1 MAIVHLGAKRLQGT
15 KLDRVNDSL
24 GSSADGTNSGIT
36 LLTGAET
43 LKGTPDLTEN
53 FGDSSSH
60 SSDGTTV
67 NGWYSSDSDKTF
79 YDGTNNYGRF
89 DFHGGTNSALS
100 FDLQQSGNGGLGTSI
115 NSTKW
120 TLRFKFHIITNGSG
134 HTNGSQGY
142 LGIADHDGSAT
153 DPPNQDFIG
162 LSLMQNHSLGDRVI
176 NGSCNGANPV
186 NFGNTGGRYG
196 TLSLADNTSYYVQIT
211 RNGDNCIVEI
221 FSDSGYSSS
230 LFSNTQTI
238 SGITGLRYIIFEA
251 QKDSGALTTAYVDDV
266 KFYDNSITKA
276 SDSKLGSGSYSFDGS
291 NDYVQIGSSA
301 TDFKFFSDNSSEY
314 SLCFWLKPDQ
324 TSSHVMLFNNNAST
338 NTNVGIQIMQL
349 GANIRMR
356 VGGDSSGDVW
366 TMTESSAVTTGEW
379 SHWALTWDKTTARMY
394 KNGVEVETAT
404 KISGRSFSTSN
415 PEDTGLRIGADS
427 GSGSSN
433 YDGVMDDIGIFKRAL
448 TATEI
453 GKLANNNL
461 AAWGASEGQS
471 AVSGNT
477 GSGSITFADNKC
489 KILSATYTDVYAYG
503 LDMGVDITGDY
514 CLDFE
519 FTMNSNT
526 YVSTGQ
532 ACGWILGLSVA
543 NSAPS
548 GENPSHAN
556 YEQIKFNSYTSGN
569 PYVYTR
575 SKNASGTNDNYSQ
588 EPVFTLNTSTAETRY
603 GRIVRDGTTYK
614 LSVYDN
620 SGRTSQVG
628 SDVSTTT
635 NASQNVRYLYI
646 KQFTQNSS
654 NTWDFSLDNIKL
666 YNGQTSATGSVTKTV
681 DFTQGDAQLV
691 SSLSNKAGL
700 KAHYSMDAISGA
712 PSGIAPD
719 DGGNANSYSNVS
731 VDTTNKK
738 AGTGSYDFADGGV
751 VGNANQSYGISGTA
765 SWTIS
770 CWIRPHAV
778 GSNEALFRKQHTN
791 GTSDFEFGVNS
802 SNIFC
807 WIEGNSTNMVS
818 SPANN
823 TWYHLVVRRV
833 SGDKDYFYVNGSEVS
848 STSTQNSID
857 DNSGFRWYLGRRKE
871 SGNETFN
878 GNMDEWGIWNRALTT
893 SEITAL
899 YNSGDGA
906 KIDSIDT
913 TDLVIYWNFEQV
925 PLAQQALP
933 KCSNDASATSDL
945 EAMTNIPTNTIFEQ
959 TDDTPAYFWKQSDNT
974 WKLDGGSEINV
985 PMTSSSWTFQG
996 NQGSAHTHSIDN
1008 GVKWVSQYAN
1018 NKLGAGVAVGT
1029 IGATLGSKW
1038 VARYNWTG
1046 TGSYTEG
1053 GNGYVIIGLSDDGTY
1068 GSSDTT
1074 NTQGG
1079 DSAQVQWHIG
1089 NNSGDRHYRVRGW
1102 NGGSNTD
1109 GSTTGGNT
1117 VPWVAETQYFE
1128 LSYDGTTLKH
1138 QRYTDSTYST
1148 AHSVVTPTKDI
1159 SGITGL
1165 THIIFGSND
1174 TGHSHGGFTL
1184 TLNEFK
1190 IQKGFSEWQ

>member
-1 MAIVHLGAKRLQGT
+1 MAIEYKGGT
-15 KLDRVNDSL
+15 RATCVNSDIISDSL
-24 GSSADGTNSGIT
+24 GKSGDGAVNGASVESVHSQSSAGSISGLDLYQTTGGGGWGMRFNSGHAIV
-36 LLTGAET
+36 GSK
-43 LKGTPDLTEN
+43 LKKFKVWTRINNPSN
-53 FGDSSSH
+53 R
-60 SSDGTTV
+60 SDQDMTCKV
-67 NGWYSSDSDKTF
+67 
-79 YDGTNNYGRF
+79 YDGTDKTTVRASS
-89 DFHGGTNSALS
+89 NSINTSVLDQGSTFEDVEFTFSSPVVINAGDVVVVS
-100 FDLQQSGNGGLGTSI
+100 CPSDLGTAGSWNCEI
-115 NSTKW
+115 KESAD
-120 TLRFKFHIITNGSG
+120 TNG
-134 HTNGSQGY
+134 HFVTWIDNGSFTLQTSRCLKY
-142 LGIADHDGSAT
+142 DATLPVESKVGS
-153 DPPNQDFIG
+153 
-162 LSLMQNHSLGDRVI
+162 S
-176 NGSCNGANPV
+176 
-186 NFGNTGGRYG
+186 
-196 TLSLADNTSYYVQIT
+196 
-211 RNGDNCIVEI
+211 
-221 FSDSGYSSS
+221 
-230 LFSNTQTI
+230 
-238 SGITGLRYIIFEA
+238 
-251 QKDSGALTTAYVDDV
+251 AY
-266 KFYDNSITKA
+266 T
-276 SDSKLGSGSYSFDGS
+276 FDGS
-291 NDYVQIGSSA
+291 NDFVEVSGQTRFTEINNPNQISTIVFWYKSSSSPSSTYDKIMGTVDQSASDRGFNIMRYQGSGKGMISLTQAGGNKGLNDFATSTGLFPVDGNWYHYAFKFDDVAGKLSIYKDGSLFEEEDYASWTPATGGNTQRPFQIGK
-301 TDFKFFSDNSSEY
+301 D
-314 SLCFWLKPDQ
+314 
-324 TSSHVMLFNNNAST
+324 
-338 NTNVGIQIMQL
+338 
-349 GANIRMR
+349 
-356 VGGDSSGDVW
+356 
-366 TMTESSAVTTGEW
+366 
-379 SHWALTWDKTTARMY
+379 
-394 KNGVEVETAT
+394 
-404 KISGRSFSTSN
+404 TSN
-415 PEDTGLRIGADS
+415 SKWFNGQI
-427 GSGSSN
+427 
-433 YDGVMDDIGIFKRAL
+433 DDCAIYYRGL

-453 GKLANNNL
+453 EKLVNNNSPSPNITNSP
-461 AAWGASEGQS
+461 AYTQ
-471 AVSGNT
+471 V
-477 GSGSITFADNKC
+477 GST
-489 KILSATYTDVYAYG
+489 V
-503 LDMGVDITGDY
+503 V
-514 CLDFE
+514 
-519 FTMNSNT
+519 
-526 YVSTGQ
+526 
-532 ACGWILGLSVA
+532 
-543 NSAPS
+543 
-548 GENPSHAN
+548 
-556 YEQIKFNSYTSGN
+556 
-569 PYVYTR
+569 
-575 SKNASGTNDNYSQ
+575 ASGTTIEATNCQSNQ
-588 EPVFTLNTSTAETRY
+588 NPVHRVYKDIGSVSDSTFYFEFDYKQKQNTNNLFPIALQSGTGKTNIASEDMIYLKTDGLNMTIAKKNGGSNTNSSDGWITIVANTQYYCSITRSSNTASL
-603 GRIVRDGTTYK
+603 K
-614 LSVYDN
+614 VYTD
-620 SGRTSQVG
+620 SGRSSNQVG
-628 SDVSTTT
+628 GTKTVSVSDVSGLQYIHSESRGDGGGGT
-635 NASQNVRYLYI
+635 NIGWV
-646 KQFTQNSS
+646 
-654 NTWDFSLDNIKL
+654 LDNISL
-666 YNGQTSATGSVTKTV
+666 TNGATTKATE
-681 DFTQGDAQLV
+681 GDPQLV

-945 EAMTNIPTNTIFEQ
+945 DVMTNLPENTLFLQ
-959 TDDTPAYFWKQSDNT
+959 TDDTPSYWWKQSDNT

-985 PMTSSSWTFQG
+985 PMTSDSWTFQG

>member
-1 MAIVHLGAKRLQGT
+1 M
-15 KLDRVNDSL
+15 
-24 GSSADGTNSGIT
+24 
-36 LLTGAET
+36 
-43 LKGTPDLTEN
+43 
-53 FGDSSSH
+53 
-60 SSDGTTV
+60 
-67 NGWYSSDSDKTF
+67 
-79 YDGTNNYGRF
+79 
-89 DFHGGTNSALS
+89 
-100 FDLQQSGNGGLGTSI
+100 
-115 NSTKW
+115 
-120 TLRFKFHIITNGSG
+120 
-134 HTNGSQGY
+134 
-142 LGIADHDGSAT
+142 
-153 DPPNQDFIG
+153 
-162 LSLMQNHSLGDRVI
+162 
-176 NGSCNGANPV
+176 
-186 NFGNTGGRYG
+186 
-196 TLSLADNTSYYVQIT
+196 
-211 RNGDNCIVEI
+211 
-221 FSDSGYSSS
+221 
-230 LFSNTQTI
+230 
-238 SGITGLRYIIFEA
+238 
-251 QKDSGALTTAYVDDV
+251 
-266 KFYDNSITKA
+266 
-276 SDSKLGSGSYSFDGS
+276 
-291 NDYVQIGSSA
+291 
-301 TDFKFFSDNSSEY
+301 
-314 SLCFWLKPDQ
+314 
-324 TSSHVMLFNNNAST
+324 
-338 NTNVGIQIMQL
+338 
-349 GANIRMR
+349 
-356 VGGDSSGDVW
+356 
-366 TMTESSAVTTGEW
+366 
-379 SHWALTWDKTTARMY
+379 
-394 KNGVEVETAT
+394 
-404 KISGRSFSTSN
+404 
-415 PEDTGLRIGADS
+415 
-427 GSGSSN
+427 
-433 YDGVMDDIGIFKRAL
+433 
-448 TATEI
+448 
-453 GKLANNNL
+453 
-461 AAWGASEGQS
+461 
-471 AVSGNT
+471 
-477 GSGSITFADNKC
+477 
-489 KILSATYTDVYAYG
+489 
-503 LDMGVDITGDY
+503 
-514 CLDFE
+514 
-519 FTMNSNT
+519 
-526 YVSTGQ
+526 
-532 ACGWILGLSVA
+532 
-543 NSAPS
+543 
-548 GENPSHAN
+548 
-556 YEQIKFNSYTSGN
+556 
-569 PYVYTR
+569 
-575 SKNASGTNDNYSQ
+575 
-588 EPVFTLNTSTAETRY
+588 
-603 GRIVRDGTTYK
+603 RDGTTYK

-719 DGGNANSYSNVS
+719 DGGNANSYSNVR

>member
-1 MAIVHLGAKRLQGT
+1 
-15 KLDRVNDSL
+15 
-24 GSSADGTNSGIT
+24 
-36 LLTGAET
+36 
-43 LKGTPDLTEN
+43 
-53 FGDSSSH
+53 
-60 SSDGTTV
+60 
-67 NGWYSSDSDKTF
+67 
-79 YDGTNNYGRF
+79 
-89 DFHGGTNSALS
+89 
-100 FDLQQSGNGGLGTSI
+100 
-115 NSTKW
+115 
-120 TLRFKFHIITNGSG
+120 
-134 HTNGSQGY
+134 
-142 LGIADHDGSAT
+142 
-153 DPPNQDFIG
+153 
-162 LSLMQNHSLGDRVI
+162 MQNHSLGDRVI

-945 EAMTNIPTNTIFEQ
+945 DVMTNLPENTLFLQ
-959 TDDTPAYFWKQSDNT
+959 TDDTPSYWWKQSDNT

-985 PMTSSSWTFQG
+985 PMTSDSWTFQG